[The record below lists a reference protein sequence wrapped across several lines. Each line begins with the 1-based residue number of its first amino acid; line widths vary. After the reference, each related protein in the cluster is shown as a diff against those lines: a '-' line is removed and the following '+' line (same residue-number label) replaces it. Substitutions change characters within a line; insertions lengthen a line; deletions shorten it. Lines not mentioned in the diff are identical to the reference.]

1 MKLITPADVG
11 RRFINNGGRR
21 CTIDFVARPATCP
34 DPVAV
39 YVEGDNASDCETIY
53 LTTSLTLFHD
63 ETRSSYDIARWID
76 VEVEG

>member
-1 MKLITPADVG
+1 V
-11 RRFINNGGRR
+11 
-21 CTIDFVARPATCP
+21 V
-34 DPVAV
+34 V

-53 LTTSLTLFHD
+53 LTPSLTLFHD